1 MKKHLIKI
9 FSVLLTLAMLLS
21 FAACGSTEDNN
32 NDNGNNQNNANNNTS
47 NNSSNTG
54 NNNAGNNNTGD
65 NSDNGTTEPDKDLE
79 IKIYS
84 LNGTTALGFAQ
95 MIDSVNNNT
104 ASMKYD
110 ISLHA
115 AADTI
120 TGSIVSG
127 ECAIAALPTN
137 AAAKLYKASQ
147 GKIKLLA
154 LNTLGVLYLLQ
165 GEGENITSL
174 DALRGKTVYLP
185 GAGSNPEFITKALLE
200 SAGLTVGTDVFLDTA
215 TYASPDALQTAVVA
229 GNAKIAVLPEPKV
242 TVTTNQN
249 AAITVALNLT
259 DEWEKINGE
268 NTLVQGC
275 LVVNTKFAEEHPAE
289 IAQFLKDYEA
299 SVNTT
304 ISGSDEAINMIVNA
318 GILPAAGVAKKAL
331 PKCNL
336 CFIAG
341 EDMKTPMN
349 VFCEKIFA
357 QFPNSI
363 GAVPDN
369 NFYYV
374 AK

>member
-1 MKKHLIKI
+1 MKKTLIKLLSLML
-9 FSVLLTLAMLLS
+9 SVVMVLS
-21 FAACGSTEDNN
+21 FAACGKTDDTE
-32 NDNGNNQNNANNNTS
+32 NNQKNENKNENQTAD
-47 NNSSNTG
+47 
-54 NNNAGNNNTGD
+54 AK
-65 NSDNGTTEPDKDLE
+65 PDSELE

-95 MIDSVNNNT
+95 MIDSVNDKT
-104 ASMKYD
+104 ATMNYN

-120 TGSIVSG
+120 TGPIISG

-174 DALRGKTVYLP
+174 EALRGKTVYLP

-200 SAGLTVGTDVFLDTA
+200 GAGLKVGSDVILDT
-215 TYASPDALQTAVVA
+215 TSYPSPDALQTAIA
-229 GNAKIAVLPEPKV
+229 SGLIKLAVLPEPKV
-242 TVTTNQN
+242 TVTTIKNQ
-249 AAITVALNLT
+249 AVTVAINMT
-259 DEWEKINGE
+259 EEWEKLNGE

-275 LVVNTKFAEEHPAE
+275 LVVNTAFAEAHPAE
-289 IAQFLKDYEA
+289 IKQFLKDYKT
-299 SVNTT
+299 SVDTAVSAT
-304 ISGSDEAINMIVNA
+304 DEAIEMIVSA
-318 GILPAAGVAKKAL
+318 GILPSAAIAKKAL

-336 CFIAG
+336 CFIVG
-341 EDMKTPMN
+341 EDMKSPMKI
-349 VFCEKIFA
+349 FCEKIFA
-357 QFPNSI
+357 QAPAAI
-363 GAVPDN
+363 GAVPDD

>member
-1 MKKHLIKI
+1 MKNIFIKTL
-9 FSVLLTLAMLLS
+9 SLLLTLVMLLS
-21 FAACGSTEDNN
+21 FAACGET
-32 NDNGNNQNNANNNTS
+32 NNT
-47 NNSSNTG
+47 NT
-54 NNNAGNNNTGD
+54 D
-65 NSDNGTTEPDKDLE
+65 NDTPDTSETPAPDSALE

-84 LNGTTALGFAQ
+84 LNGTTALGLAQ
-95 MIDSVNNNT
+95 MIDSVANKT
-104 ASMKYD
+104 ATMNYN

-120 TGSIVSG
+120 TGPIVSG

-147 GKIKLLA
+147 GKVKLLA

-165 GEGENITSL
+165 GEGESVSSL
-174 DALRGKTVYLP
+174 NDLKGKTIYLP

-200 SAGLTVGTDVFLDTA
+200 SAGLKVGEDLIVDTT
-215 TYASPDALQTAVVA
+215 TYQSPDALQTAVVSGA
-229 GNAKIAVLPEPKV
+229 AKLAVLPEPKV
-242 TVTTNQN
+242 TVTLTKNTSV
-249 AAITVALNLT
+249 TVALDLT
-259 DEWEKINGE
+259 SEWEKINGE

-275 LVVNTKFAEEHPAE
+275 LVVNTAFAEAHPAE

-299 SVNTT
+299 SVEK
-304 ISGSDEAINMIVNA
+304 ISSADDEAINMIVNA
-318 GILPAAGVAKKAL
+318 GILPAAAVAKKAL
-331 PKCNL
+331 PKCNI

-349 VFCEKIFA
+349 TFCEKIYA
-357 QFPNSI
+357 QFPAAI
-363 GAVPDN
+363 GAVPDD